1 MAVKKTEEVVKIEE
15 TKESVAA
22 VATET
27 KVEVKPV
34 EVEVKPVEVPVT
46 PKVEAEERI
55 EVAVIE
61 KRKSEFFDE
70 NKKKITGIQLIV
82 EITVG
87 ETKVTRLIQE
97 YI

>member
-1 MAVKKTEEVVKIEE
+1 MAVKKTEELAEIEE
-15 TKESVAA
+15 KKEDT

-27 KVEVKPV
+27 KVEAEPV
-34 EVEVKPVEVPVT
+34 
-46 PKVEAEERI
+46 KVEAPATKTVVAEEKI

-61 KRKSEFFDE
+61 KRKSEFLDE

-87 ETKVTRLIQE
+87 DKKVTRLIQE

>member
-46 PKVEAEERI
+46 PKVEAEEKI

-61 KRKSEFFDE
+61 KRKNEFFDE

-87 ETKVTRLIQE
+87 DKKVTKLIQE

>member
-1 MAVKKTEEVVKIEE
+1 MAVKKKEELAKIEE
-15 TKESVAA
+15 AKEGV

-27 KVEVKPV
+27 KVEEKPI
-34 EVEVKPVEVPVT
+34 
-46 PKVEAEERI
+46 KVEAPVTKTIVAEEKI

-61 KRKSEFFDE
+61 KRKSEFLDE

-87 ETKVTRLIQE
+87 DKKVTRLIQE

>member
-15 TKESVAA
+15 TKESMAA
-22 VATET
+22 VVTET
-27 KVEVKPV
+27 KEPVKVEVKPV
-34 EVEVKPVEVPVT
+34 KVPAT
-46 PKVEAEERI
+46 PKVEAEEKI

-61 KRKSEFFDE
+61 KRKTEFFDE

-87 ETKVTRLIQE
+87 DKKVTRLIQE

>member
-1 MAVKKTEEVVKIEE
+1 MAVKKTEELAKIEE
-15 TKESVAA
+15 AKEGV

-27 KVEVKPV
+27 KVEVNPV
-34 EVEVKPVEVPVT
+34 KVEVPATKTV
-46 PKVEAEERI
+46 VAEERI

-61 KRKSEFFDE
+61 KRKSEFLDE

-87 ETKVTRLIQE
+87 DKKVTRLIQE

>member
-1 MAVKKTEEVVKIEE
+1 MAVKKTEELEKIEE
-15 TKESVAA
+15 AKEGV

-27 KVEVKPV
+27 KVEAKPV
-34 EVEVKPVEVPVT
+34 
-46 PKVEAEERI
+46 KVEAPATKTIVDEEKI

-61 KRKSEFFDE
+61 KRKSEFLDE

-87 ETKVTRLIQE
+87 DKKVTRLIQE

>member
-1 MAVKKTEEVVKIEE
+1 MAVKKTEELAEIEE
-15 TKESVAA
+15 KKEDT

-34 EVEVKPVEVPVT
+34 KVEVPATKTV
-46 PKVEAEERI
+46 VAEEKI

-61 KRKSEFFDE
+61 KRKSEFLDE

-87 ETKVTRLIQE
+87 DKKVTRLIQE